1 MSARIVF
8 VGMPES
14 GKSSFLAALRHLL
27 VSREIETALELERFA
42 GGEAHAN
49 GLCRKWH
56 EIVPFDRTSMDKEGE
71 VSLIA
76 TCRDTG
82 QELTLSLPDLSGERF
97 EQLAG
102 NRTCPATLHQAL
114 LAADGVLLFVN
125 ACKEFEDASKDDF
138 GRFGPG
144 GAPAAAEA
152 GAAGAREW
160 DPAKM
165 PEQAQLL
172 EILNFLNR
180 HPFLPRRRRLAL
192 IVSAWD
198 VVDPVHA
205 MPSSWLEQHRVL
217 LWSYLSNNPELFD
230 TRFYGVSAIGGDPRD
245 PGAVEDLRKMVE
257 PSRRIRVVGNGTDP
271 HDLSS
276 PLRWLAGG

>member
-1 MSARIVF
+1 VSASIVF

-49 GLCRKWH
+49 GLSRKWH
-56 EIVPFDRTSMDKEGE
+56 EIASFERTSMEEEGE
-71 VSLIA
+71 VSVIA

-82 QELTLSLPDLSGERF
+82 EALTLSLPDLSGERF

-102 NRTCPATLHQAL
+102 NRTCPAALHKAL

-125 ACKEFEDASKDDF
+125 ACKEFQDASKDDF

-144 GAPAAAEA
+144 GASAAKATAAE
-152 GAAGAREW
+152 AREW

-180 HPFLPRRRRLAL
+180 YPSVPRRRRLAV

-198 VVDPVHA
+198 VVDPSHA
-205 MPSSWLEQHRVL
+205 LPSSWLEQHRFL
-217 LWSYLSNNPELFD
+217 LWSFLLNNPDLFD
-230 TRFYGVSAIGGDPRD
+230 ARFYGVSAIGGDPRD
-245 PGAVEDLRKMVE
+245 PEAVEELRKVVE
-257 PSRRIRVVGNGTDP
+257 PSRRIRVVGHGTEP

-276 PLRWLAGG
+276 PLRWLAEG